1 MKKLFFLIPVIFL
14 VGCVWVSDDVVRLSM
29 DVSQVQTE
37 TSTNL
42 IKSINEELQEE
53 TDVQKRQALID
64 LRERLDYLKRANN
77 ALMKSMTQ
85 QKNMEEIAALIRE
98 K

>member
-64 LRERLDYLKRANN
+64 LRERLEYLKRANN